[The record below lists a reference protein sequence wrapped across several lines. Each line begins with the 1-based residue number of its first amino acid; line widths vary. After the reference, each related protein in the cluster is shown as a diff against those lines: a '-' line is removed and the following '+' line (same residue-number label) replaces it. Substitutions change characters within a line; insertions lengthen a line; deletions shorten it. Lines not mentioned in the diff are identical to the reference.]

1 MNWKKNEQLQKEQTS
16 NEQIHKKKKSR
27 GSFKSYAAS
36 MFQTHSFRHGSYS
49 ILLSCIVIALAIIVN
64 MVANALPSS
73 MTNIDISSSQVYTLS
88 DQTKEI
94 LSNLEQDIT
103 IYALYTEGNEDET
116 MMKLLERY
124 KDLSDHITVKTVDP
138 VANPT
143 FTSSYDASS
152 LQAGSLIVESES
164 RYKTIEYSEIY
175 ETSYSSAD
183 YSSTTDFDGEGEIS
197 SAIDYVTSD
206 TLPVLYYT
214 TGHDETVFEDT
225 ATSALTKSNYELKSL
240 SLLSEGA
247 IPDDCGVLMILA
259 PQADFSSEEAD
270 MVIDYLEKG
279 GKALI
284 LTSYTSEKL
293 TQFERILNNYGMATT
308 EGIIFEGD
316 SNAYFQSPMY
326 IIPEYGSHDI
336 TADAS
341 SSNTLALI
349 IQACGIDTTEV
360 RSTVTQTPLL
370 TTSDSAY
377 EKIPENGQFAT
388 SEKENGDAEGIF
400 NLGMLAEEETSEGE
414 TTQLI
419 VFSTPYLTEESF
431 VSTYHLSNVDLLT
444 NSIGYM
450 CEHETSV
457 TIDAKSMTI
466 ETVTP
471 TAASVN
477 LQSIVFVILL
487 PAGLLITGIVIWLR
501 RRKK

>member
-1 MNWKKNEQLQKEQTS
+1 MNWTKKEQTQ
-16 NEQIHKKKKSR
+16 NQQTQEKKKKQKKST
-27 GSFKSYAAS
+27 GSFRSYAAS
-36 MFQTHSFRHGSYS
+36 MFQTNSFHHGSYS
-49 ILLSCIVIALAIIVN
+49 VLLSCIVIALAIIIN
-64 MVANALPSS
+64 MVVHALPSS
-73 MTNIDISSSQVYTLS
+73 ITNIDISSNQVYTLS

-94 LSNLEQDIT
+94 LEKLEQDIT
-103 IYALYTEGNEDET
+103 IYALYTDGNEDET
-116 MMKLLERY
+116 VMKLLDRY

-138 VANPT
+138 VSNPT
-143 FTSSYDASS
+143 FTASYDASS
-152 LQAGSLIVESES
+152 LQTGSLIVEGEN
-164 RYKTIEYSEIY
+164 RYKTIEYADIY
-175 ETSYSSAD
+175 ETSYSYTD
-183 YSSTTDFDGEGEIS
+183 YSSTTNFDGEGEIS

-206 TLPVLYYT
+206 KLPILYYT
-214 TGHDETVFEDT
+214 TGHDETTLGDS

-270 MVIDYLEKG
+270 MIIDYLEKG

-293 TQFERILNNYGMATT
+293 TQFERILDNYGMATT
-308 EGIIFEGD
+308 DGIIFEGD
-316 SNAYFQSPMY
+316 ANAYFQSPLY
-326 IIPEYGSHDI
+326 IIPEYASHDI
-336 TADAS
+336 TSDAS

-349 IQACGIDTTEV
+349 IQAAGIEQKEV
-360 RSTVTQTPLL
+360 RSSVTQTPLL

-377 EKIPENGQFAT
+377 EKLPKNGQFST
-388 SEKENGDAEGIF
+388 LEKESGDAEGMF
-400 NLGMLAEEETSEGE
+400 NLGMLAEETISDGE
-414 TTQLI
+414 TTKLV
-419 VFSTPYLTEESF
+419 VFSTPYLVDESA
-431 VSTYHLSNVDLLT
+431 VSKYNISNVDLLV

-457 TIDAKSMTI
+457 TIDAKSMTV
-466 ETVTP
+466 ETITP

-477 LQSIVFVILL
+477 MQSIFFVILL